1 MLRARW
7 TKLSLRNAPCA
18 RSSHKLSAIA
28 GKAYL
33 FGGEAIARNSI
44 DSTLHVCTDDGDS
57 WKWQALLPESAPPAR
72 VGHAQAVL
80 GSKLYVFG
88 GRAGVEMGESELGD
102 LWAFD
107 ADGGSWEELRA
118 PNVPS
123 PRSFHAA
130 TSANGRLYVFG
141 GCGAD
146 GRMADLHAYDA
157 AANRWTALP
166 SPPADVVGRGGATLE
181 AAAGGD
187 ALWRAGGFAGHE
199 TNDLLRFDL
208 RAEVWERVPSDWLR
222 PRSVVASLSLPRALL
237 LFGGEV
243 SPSDRGHEGAGGFA
257 ADLVAVD
264 PAGGAPL
271 DVAVD
276 GPPAWAPPARG
287 WAAAAALS
295 PTRGLLFGG
304 LAGSDAAPER
314 LGDAWLL
321 DVE

>member
-57 WKWQALLPESAPPAR
+57 WKWQALLPELAPPAR

-123 PRSFHAA
+123 ARSFHAA

-157 AANRWTALP
+157 AANNFTF
-166 SPPADVVGRGGATLE
+166 GRGGFQGARGGPGARVG
-181 AAAGGD
+181 AARP
-187 ALWRAGGFAGHE
+187 LQ
-199 TNDLLRFDL
+199 
-208 RAEVWERVPSDWLR
+208 ERR
-222 PRSVVASLSLPRALL
+222 VAA
-237 LFGGEV
+237 V
-243 SPSDRGHEGAGGFA
+243 RGGAGGA
-257 ADLVAVD
+257 EC
-264 PAGGAPL
+264 
-271 DVAVD
+271 DVLIDTELPGDVVE
-276 GPPAWAPPARG
+276 
-287 WAAAAALS
+287 LS
-295 PTRGLLFGG
+295 LIHI
-304 LAGSDAAPER
+304 
-314 LGDAWLL
+314 
-321 DVE
+321 

>member
-44 DSTLHVCTDDGDS
+44 DSTLHVLGSDDGDS
-57 WKWQALLPESAPPAR
+57 WKWQALLPELAPPAR

-123 PRSFHAA
+123 PRCAKHRHKP
-130 TSANGRLYVFG
+130 N
-141 GCGAD
+141 CI
-146 GRMADLHAYDA
+146 
-157 AANRWTALP
+157 
-166 SPPADVVGRGGATLE
+166 
-181 AAAGGD
+181 
-187 ALWRAGGFAGHE
+187 
-199 TNDLLRFDL
+199 
-208 RAEVWERVPSDWLR
+208 
-222 PRSVVASLSLPRALL
+222 
-237 LFGGEV
+237 
-243 SPSDRGHEGAGGFA
+243 
-257 ADLVAVD
+257 
-264 PAGGAPL
+264 
-271 DVAVD
+271 
-276 GPPAWAPPARG
+276 
-287 WAAAAALS
+287 
-295 PTRGLLFGG
+295 
-304 LAGSDAAPER
+304 
-314 LGDAWLL
+314 
-321 DVE
+321 